1 MKRLLVCL
9 IMASLLMMPV
19 SAYDFPTS
27 QINANGISLYASVSA
42 DTPWQSPFSKN
53 VTLTFSI
60 EPDDPDTTLVNI
72 SSVLFSLSAKNPTG
86 SGFSLVDAHLRSFE
100 PPITGTS
107 YANYTGDF
115 TFSSSMTGEQCYFAL
130 TVEGIYS
137 NSTDYIHF
145 QIVSN
150 ESFIGP
156 FLILASLATPQVFVG
171 LVIGVAASVVIIAGL
186 IAVKR
191 NRSTSKRRRL
201 LSD

>member
-9 IMASLLMMPV
+9 VLASLLIMPV

-27 QINANGISLYASVSA
+27 QYNSDGVSLYASVSA
-42 DTPWQSPFSKN
+42 DIPWLSPFSKD
-53 VTLTFSI
+53 VTLTFSV

-72 SSVLFSLSAKNPTG
+72 SSVLFSLSVKNPTG
-86 SGFSLVDAHLRSFE
+86 SGFSLVDADLRSFE
-100 PPITGTS
+100 PPITGTL

-171 LVIGVAASVVIIAGL
+171 LTVGVIASVVIIAGL

>member
-1 MKRLLVCL
+1 MALLL
-9 IMASLLMMPV
+9 IMPV

-27 QINANGISLYASVSA
+27 QYNSDGVSLYASVSA
-42 DTPWQSPFSKN
+42 DIPWLSPFSKD
-53 VTLTFSI
+53 VTLTFSV

-72 SSVLFSLSAKNPTG
+72 SSVLFSLSVKNPTG
-86 SGFSLVDAHLRSFE
+86 SGFSLVDADLRSFE
-100 PPITGTS
+100 PPITGTL

-171 LVIGVAASVVIIAGL
+171 LTVGVIASVVIIAGL